1 MTTTRYALLLGLFFL
16 VITPVRAQDAEA
28 PPEGWQTGLIGK
40 AALAQVGFQ
49 NWNEGGVNSLSVS
62 TGIDGSAKK
71 TSGRLEQVHEMRL
84 AYGLIKQG
92 DEDLRKAEDLI
103 SIKSSWLYQGEDFFA
118 RFKPTFGAT
127 LRTQFYEGLNFDTNP
142 FDGDDREPP
151 VKVSDLF
158 APATLTQALGLTY
171 APKPWINQSL
181 GIAAKET
188 IVTIERLRTLYAVD
202 ADKSVR
208 FEVGVEAVTNVD
220 KQLMENINYKST
232 LRLFAAYNQTGAPD
246 LLWENLIAMKVNE
259 WISVNFELTTLYDA
273 DITKKLQLKEVLTVG
288 LSYILF

>member
-1 MTTTRYALLLGLFFL
+1 MTTTRYALLFGLLLF
-16 VITPVRAQDAEA
+16 VIIPVHAQDAEA
-28 PPEGWQTGLIGK
+28 PPEGWVTGLIGK

-49 NWNEGGVNSLSVS
+49 NWNEGGVNSLSIS
-62 TGIDGSAKK
+62 TGMDGSAKK
-71 TSGRLEQVHEMRL
+71 ISGRLEQVHEMRL

-181 GIAAKET
+181 GVAAKET
-188 IVTIERLRTLYAVD
+188 VVTIERLRTLYAVD
-202 ADKSVR
+202 ADKSIR

>member
-1 MTTTRYALLLGLFFL
+1 MKTTRYTLLMGLLL
-16 VITPVRAQDAEA
+16 VMIAPANAQDAEA
-28 PPEGWQTGLIGK
+28 PPEGWNTGLIGK

-49 NWNEGGVNSLSVS
+49 NWNEGGVNSLSIS
-62 TGIDGSAKK
+62 TGLDGSAKK
-71 TSGRLEQVHEMRL
+71 TDGRLQQAHEMRL

-92 DEDLRKAEDLI
+92 EQDLRKAEDLI
-103 SIKSSWLYQGEDFFA
+103 SLKGTWLYQGEDFFA

-127 LRTQFYEGLNFDTNP
+127 LRTQFYEGLNFDKNP
-142 FDGDDREPP
+142 FGDDRPPP

-158 APATLTQALGLTY
+158 APATLTQSLGLTY
-171 APKPWINQSL
+171 APEPWINQSL
-181 GIAAKET
+181 GVAAKET
-188 IVTIERLRTLYAVD
+188 VVTIERLRPLYAVD
-202 ADKSVR
+202 PDKSIR
-208 FEVGVEAVTNVD
+208 FEVGLEAVTNVD

-273 DITKKLQLKEVLTVG
+273 DITKQLQLKEVLTVG
-288 LSYILF
+288 LSYILY